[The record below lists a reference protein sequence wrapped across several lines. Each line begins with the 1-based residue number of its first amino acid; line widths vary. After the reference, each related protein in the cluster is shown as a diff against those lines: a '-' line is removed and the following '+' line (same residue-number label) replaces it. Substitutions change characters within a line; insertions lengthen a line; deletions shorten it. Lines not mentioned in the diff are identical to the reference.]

1 MVASKSCL
9 TAALVFLDEAARSG
23 LQIAPSATNICLE
36 RRGFKDMTFRI
47 AKTLGIVAVP
57 ALLVAGCAQTNEDMQ
72 SQVESNTQT
81 AQSAQS
87 TAQQA
92 LEEARAAREAAEQA
106 QRNAEQAQRAAESA
120 NEKSQRMMQK
130 SMQK

>member
-1 MVASKSCL
+1 MVPSRLCL
-9 TAALVFLDEAARSG
+9 TAARVFLDETARSG
-23 LQIAPSATNICLE
+23 LDIAPSAANICLE
-36 RRGFKDMTFRI
+36 TKGVNDMTFRI

-57 ALLVAGCAQTNEDMQ
+57 ALLVAGCAQTSEDMQ

-81 AQSAQS
+81 AQSAQE

>member
-1 MVASKSCL
+1 MCL
-9 TAALVFLDEAARSG
+9 TAARIVLDGSARGG
-23 LQIAPSATNICLE
+23 LDIAPSSANICLE
-36 RRGFKDMTFRI
+36 LKGVPIMTFRI

-57 ALLVAGCAQTNEDMQ
+57 ALIVAGCAQTNEDMQ

-81 AQSAQS
+81 AQNAQE

-120 NEKSQRMMQK
+120 NERTQRMMQK

>member
-1 MVASKSCL
+1 MLASRLCL
-9 TAALVFLDEAARSG
+9 TAARVFLDEAARGG
-23 LQIAPSATNICLE
+23 LDIAPSAAHICLE
-36 RRGFKDMTFRI
+36 QKGVTIMTLRI

-81 AQSAQS
+81 AQNAQE

-106 QRNAEQAQRAAESA
+106 QQNAEQAQRAAESA